1 MKKILKK
8 IKNKMSIFNSILE
21 NTNTIFKIKEEI
33 LPNLSTETLKYNLF
47 LISRH
52 LTNIF
57 DLSINNELTEEDNN
71 IYIFLINLLN
81 KISNSYNKELN
92 TRDCS
97 TILKYKIYK
106 KLNNENNSFYN
117 QLFFIARNFKSRKDY
132 ENKISIK
139 ELNTRYK
146 KLINSILEYKN
157 AYNESYVP
165 DMDLKNYYFS
175 SEKDEKSIGMFLIL
189 DLMFFFKKLDMF
201 TKEEKIEHIELCK
214 YSFSIIIGL

>member
-97 TILKYKIYK
+97 TILKYKIY
-106 KLNNENNSFYN
+106 N
-117 QLFFIARNFKSRKDY
+117 
-132 ENKISIK
+132 
-139 ELNTRYK
+139 
-146 KLINSILEYKN
+146 
-157 AYNESYVP
+157 V
-165 DMDLKNYYFS
+165 
-175 SEKDEKSIGMFLIL
+175 
-189 DLMFFFKKLDMF
+189 
-201 TKEEKIEHIELCK
+201 
-214 YSFSIIIGL
+214 